1 MDPRVRTPALEP
13 VPAPAPPPAPARGA
27 APPRS
32 SRAERVPGWK
42 SLDVL
47 RAAALV
53 MGLYLALRL
62 LWLAHQL
69 LLIAFLG
76 VLFGLAV
83 ASGVDFLQRF
93 RIPRGV
99 GAALLVLGFVGVLYG
114 LGAWAAP
121 TLRQQSLELRQRL
134 PQAIDRIE
142 VWIEARRS
150 GLLGEMFPEDVVA
163 GAPERAPAAAP
174 GGPAPRPGEGGQAAR
189 GGSAQR
195 PAGEAP
201 DSEGGALSGLPKTLS
216 GQLGA
221 ITGYLFS
228 FLSST
233 VAVLGGILL
242 ILFIAIYVGAEPQLY
257 RKGLLHLI
265 PHRARDRAGEVF
277 TAIGMTL
284 RRWLVTQLI
293 AMVVIG
299 VLTTV
304 VLMLLGVE
312 AALSLGI
319 LAGLLEFIPLAGP
332 FLAAI
337 PAVAMGFLDSPQKA
351 LFVAI
356 AYTAIQQVENSL
368 LIPMLMREGVDLPP
382 LVTLL
387 GLALMGIVFGF
398 LGMLVAVPL
407 LAAIFVAVKLLY
419 VEDVVGDDVET
430 VLDPG

>member
-1 MDPRVRTPALEP
+1 MDPRSRTPAFDP
-13 VPAPAPPPAPARGA
+13 PTAPAPPPPPAPARGA
-27 APPRS
+27 APPRA
-32 SRAERVPGWK
+32 SRSERVPGWK
-42 SLDVL
+42 SLDIL

-83 ASGVDFLQRF
+83 ARGVDYLQRF

-99 GAALLVLGFVGVLYG
+99 GAALIVLGFVGLLYG

-134 PQAIDRIE
+134 PQAIDQLE
-142 VWIEARRS
+142 GWIEARRS
-150 GLLGEMFPEDVVA
+150 GLLGQMLPQDLVAATPEP
-163 GAPERAPAAAP
+163 APGPAAAP
-174 GGPAPRPGEGGQAAR
+174 GRPAPRPGDRPAAQGGA
-189 GGSAQR
+189 AQR
-195 PAGEAP
+195 PASEAP
-201 DSEGGALSGLPKTLS
+201 QSGGGALSGLPRTLS

-242 ILFIAIYVGAEPQLY
+242 ILFISIYIGAEPTLY

-265 PHRARDRAGEVF
+265 PHRARPRAGEVF

-284 RRWLVTQLI
+284 RRWLVSQLI

-299 VLTTV
+299 TITTI

-319 LAGLLEFIPLAGP
+319 LAGLLEFIPLVGP

-337 PAVAMGFLDSPQKA
+337 PAVAMGFLDSPEKA

-356 AYTAIQQVENSL
+356 AYTAIQQV
-368 LIPMLMREGVDLPP
+368 
-382 LVTLL
+382 
-387 GLALMGIVFGF
+387 
-398 LGMLVAVPL
+398 
-407 LAAIFVAVKLLY
+407 
-419 VEDVVGDDVET
+419 
-430 VLDPG
+430 

>member
-1 MDPRVRTPALEP
+1 VDPRSLPPALDL
-13 VPAPAPPPAPARGA
+13 PAAPSPPPAPARGA

-42 SLDVL
+42 SLDIL
-47 RAAALV
+47 RAAVLV

-76 VLFGLAV
+76 ILFGLAV
-83 ASGVDFLQRF
+83 ARGVDWLQRF
-93 RIPRGV
+93 RVPRGV
-99 GAALLVLGFVGVLYG
+99 GAALIVLGFVGILYG

-142 VWIEARRS
+142 GWIEARRS
-150 GLLGEMFPEDVVA
+150 GLLGQMLPQDLVGA
-163 GAPERAPAAAP
+163 GPERAPGP
-174 GGPAPRPGEGGQAAR
+174 GATPGRPTPQPGARPAQGGRPPRPA
-189 GGSAQR
+189 S
-195 PAGEAP
+195 EAP
-201 DSEGGALSGLPKTLS
+201 EAGGGALSGLPRTLS

-221 ITGYLFS
+221 ITRYFFS

-242 ILFIAIYVGAEPQLY
+242 LLFISIYIGAEPQLY
-257 RKGLLHLI
+257 RKGILHLI
-265 PHRARDRAGEVF
+265 PHRARARAGEVL

-284 RRWLVTQLI
+284 RRWLVSQLI

-299 VLTTV
+299 TITTIVL
-304 VLMLLGVE
+304 LLLDVE
-312 AALSLGI
+312 AALALGI
-319 LAGLLEFIPLAGP
+319 LAGLLEFIPLVGP

-337 PAVAMGFLDSPQKA
+337 PAVAMGFLDSPEKA
-351 LFVAI
+351 LFVAL
-356 AYTAIQQVENSL
+356 AYTAIQQVENSV

-387 GLALMGIVFGF
+387 GLSLMGIVFGF

-407 LAAIFVAVKLLY
+407 LAAIMVAVKLLY
-419 VEDVVGDDVET
+419 VEDVVGDDVKT
-430 VLDPG
+430 VLDSG